1 MIKPKGSWVAIPTPF
16 NNDGKV
22 DFGGFRTLIDFHI
35 THGTSML
42 LVMGS
47 AGEVSLLSY
56 EERKT
61 IIRKLTAYAK
71 GKIPVFF
78 GSSLPTTEQTV
89 EFAQFAEA
97 EGADGLIFTAP
108 PYLLPTQTALYQ
120 FLRTAMGSVSIPVGI
135 YNNPTRVVVNINPET
150 IEKLSKEFSHF
161 VADKEAVPS
170 VQQLAEVK
178 RRVGDS
184 LSILCCD
191 YPKYSILLPTL
202 ALGGDGAANIGGNII
217 PEEMAE
223 MSKPWDTIE
232 QVKRSRELFN
242 YYYPLTS
249 MLYTFSNPV
258 MIKPALDYLGL
269 PGGKLRA
276 PNPNLEG
283 KKLLELHEIIDA
295 FNLRDKYGY
304 K

>member
-1 MIKPKGSWVAIPTPF
+1 MIKPRGSWVAIPTPF
-16 NNDGKV
+16 TNHGKI
-22 DFGGFRTLIDFHI
+22 DFGGFKTLIDFHAAHK
-35 THGTSML
+35 TTML

-47 AGEVSLLSY
+47 AGEVTLLSY
-56 EERKT
+56 EERKAIVT
-61 IIRKLTAYAK
+61 KVAAYAK

-78 GSSLPTTEQTV
+78 GGSLPTTEQTV
-89 EFAQFAEA
+89 EFAKFAEA

-108 PYLLPTQTALYQ
+108 PYLMLTQTAVYEY
-120 FLRTAMGSVSIPVGI
+120 LRAAMGSVTIPVGI

-150 IEKLSKEFSHF
+150 IEKLSHEFNHF
-161 VADKEAVPS
+161 VADKEAVSS
-170 VQQLAEVK
+170 VQQLAEVR
-178 RRVGDS
+178 RRVGDA

-217 PEEMAE
+217 PEETAEMAE
-223 MSKPWDTIE
+223 PWESIE
-232 QVKRSRELFN
+232 QLERSRELFFH
-242 YYYPLTS
+242 YYPLIS

-283 KKLLELHEIIDA
+283 EKLRELHNIIDE
-295 FNLRDKYGY
+295 FDLRNKYGVR
-304 K
+304 

>member
-16 NNDGKV
+16 NDDGTI
-22 DFGGFRTLIDFHI
+22 DFGGFQTLIDFHAS
-35 THGTSML
+35 HGTSML

-56 EERKT
+56 EERKAIVT
-61 IIRKLTAYAK
+61 NVSALAK
-71 GKIPVFF
+71 GKLPVFF

-89 EFAQFAEA
+89 EFARFAEA
-97 EGADGLIFTAP
+97 EGADGLVFTAP
-108 PYLLPTQTALYQ
+108 PYLLLTQTALYQ
-120 FLRTAMGSVSIPVGI
+120 FLRTAMGAVSIPVGI

-150 IEKLSKEFSHF
+150 IEKLSKEFPHF

-202 ALGGDGAANIGGNII
+202 ALGGDGAANIGGNVI
-217 PEEMAE
+217 PAEMAE
-223 MSKPWDTIE
+223 MSKPWDSIE
-232 QVKRSRELFN
+232 QVGRSRELFFQ
-242 YYYPLTS
+242 YYPLTS

-283 KKLLELHEIIDA
+283 KKLQELKDIIDE
-295 FNLRDKYGY
+295 FGLREKYGVR
-304 K
+304 